1 MRRSSAREAQ
11 VEPLAA
17 LAAVSVVALAL
28 ATYAGAFE
36 ASLPGS
42 SERNIAEDTADR
54 VERGVTVG
62 GVAHRSRLSVET
74 LRRVSP
80 EGYHVNATLVTD
92 SGISR
97 AGPAA
102 PATAGTASRRVSVR
116 TGAVVP
122 GRLEVRVW
130 PR

>member
-1 MRRSSAREAQ
+1 VQRSSAREAQ

-28 ATYAGAFE
+28 AAYAGAFE
-36 ASLPGS
+36 ASLPGP
-42 SERNIAEDTADR
+42 SERNVAEDAADR
-54 VERGVTVG
+54 VERAVTVG
-62 GVAHRSRLSVET
+62 AVARPARLTGAT
-74 LRRVSP
+74 LRHAGP
-80 EGYHVNATLVTD
+80 EGYHVNATLATD
-92 SGISR
+92 ERTHS

-102 PATAGTASRRVSVR
+102 PASADTAKRRVSVR
-116 TGAVVP
+116 ADAVVP

>member
-17 LAAVSVVALAL
+17 LAAEGVVALAL
-28 ATYAGAFE
+28 AAYAGAFE
-36 ASLPGS
+36 ASLPGA
-42 SERNIAEDTADR
+42 SERNVVKDTADR

-62 GVAHRSRLSVET
+62 GVARPSRLSPKT
-74 LRRVSP
+74 LQRVGP
-80 EGYHVNATLVTD
+80 DGYHVNATLATD
-92 SGISR
+92 GRTYR

-102 PATAGTASRRVSVR
+102 PASAEAAKRRVSVR
-116 TGAVVP
+116 TDTVVP

-130 PR
+130 LR

>member
-28 ATYAGAFE
+28 AVYAGAFE
-36 ASLPGS
+36 ASLPGPA
-42 SERNIAEDTADR
+42 ERNVAEDAADR
-54 VERGVTVG
+54 VERAVTVG
-62 GVAHRSRLSVET
+62 GVARRSELTAET
-74 LRRVSP
+74 LERVGP
-80 EGYHVNATLVTD
+80 DGYHTNATLVTD
-92 SGISR
+92 ERTYR
-97 AGPAA
+97 AGPTA
-102 PATAGTASRRVSVR
+102 PATADTARRRVSVR
-116 TGAVVP
+116 ESAVIP

>member
-17 LAAVSVVALAL
+17 LAAVGVVALAL

-36 ASLPGS
+36 ASLPEQA
-42 SERNIAEDTADR
+42 ERSVAEDAADR
-54 VERGVTVG
+54 VERAATVG
-62 GVAHRSRLSVET
+62 GVARPSRLTAET
-74 LRRVSP
+74 LRRTGP

-92 SGISR
+92 ERTYR

-102 PATAGTASRRVSVR
+102 PATADVARRRVSVR